1 MGRPIP
7 IPTENAGARAEE
19 RGRTREREAA
29 VKVGRSLSESPVRI
43 PDRAVGSEIV
53 GRPPPSERK
62 KKSRSVKLH
71 KISTSD
77 SLIVEQSSKNSNTKK
92 PKAKKKKKKTKKK
105 SNKGTISADSS
116 LADKVTADS
125 ASDLSPRGDEREEGE
140 HTLAEEE
147 GDEGKGRGRS
157 PTDDFF
163 RFMSNGQRK
172 GAATNTS

>member
-1 MGRPIP
+1 VGRPIP
-7 IPTENAGARAEE
+7 IPTENAGAREEE

-29 VKVGRSLSESPVRI
+29 VVKVGRSLSESPVRI
-43 PDRAVGSEIV
+43 PDRAVGSKIV

-71 KISTSD
+71 KMSTSD
-77 SLIVEQSSKNSNTKK
+77 SLIVDRSSKK
-92 PKAKKKKKKTKKK
+92 PKAKKKKKTKKK
-105 SNKGTISADSS
+105 SNKGTISTDFS

-125 ASDLSPRGDEREEGE
+125 ASDLSPREEE
-140 HTLAEEE
+140 KHTWPQEE

-157 PTDDFF
+157 PTEDFF
-163 RFMSNGQRK
+163 WFMSNGQRK